1 MAKRRV
7 VVTGMGMISPLGN
20 SVAETWQNILAAKS
34 GIAMIDRFDVSEFAT
49 RIGGAIKNFDIA
61 SYMSPK
67 EAKRFD
73 PFIHY
78 GVAAAEQALSDSGI
92 EINDANAHRIGT
104 AIGSGIGGIGL
115 IENSRVTIDKSGPR
129 KLSPF
134 TVPGAIIN
142 MVAGVLAIKHN
153 LQGPSVAITTA
164 CTTGTH
170 NIGVAARMISY
181 GDADAMLVGGAE
193 MATTPV
199 GLGGFA
205 AARAMSTRND
215 DPQAA
220 SRPWDKQRD
229 GFVLGDGAGMLM
241 LEEYEF
247 AKRRGA
253 RIHAELLGFGMS
265 CDAFHMTSPPEDGR
279 GARAAMQNAL
289 HDAEL
294 NAEQIDYINAHGTS
308 TVAGDIAESKAIE
321 QLMGSAAAKLAVS
334 STKSMIGHLLG
345 AAGAVE
351 AIFSILAL
359 KDQVAPP
366 TINLGEADDGCNLN
380 YVPNTAQQRKIA
392 YVLSNSFG
400 FGGTNGSLLFGQLQN

>member
-1 MAKRRV
+1 MSKRRV
-7 VVTGMGMISPLGN
+7 VVTGLGMVSPLGN
-20 SVAETWQNILAAKS
+20 SVEESWQNILDGRSGVAAIES
-34 GIAMIDRFDVSEFAT
+34 FDTSAFAT
-49 RIGGAIKNFDIA
+49 RIGA
-61 SYMSPK
+61 SLKDFSVDEYMSAK

-78 GVAAAEQALSDSGI
+78 GIAAAEQALADAGI
-92 EINDANAHRIGT
+92 DVNETNAGRIGT

-115 IENSRVTIDKSGPR
+115 IEKSRTTIDKSGPR

-142 MVAGVLAIKHN
+142 MVAGLMAIRHN
-153 LQGPSVAITTA
+153 LQGPSIAITTA

-170 NIGVAARMISY
+170 NIGMAARMIAY

-215 DPQAA
+215 DPQGA
-220 SRPWDKQRD
+220 SRPWDKDRD
-229 GFVLGDGAGMLM
+229 GFVLGDGAGMLV
-241 LEEYEF
+241 LEELEF
-247 AKRRGA
+247 AQRRGA
-253 RIHAELLGFGMS
+253 RIYAELKGFGMS

-279 GARAAMQNAL
+279 GALAAMQAAL
-289 HDAEL
+289 NDAAL
-294 NAEQIDYINAHGTS
+294 SADKLDYINAHGTS
-308 TVAGDIAESKAIE
+308 TMAGDIAESQAIE
-321 QLMGSAAAKLAVS
+321 RLMGSAAQSLAVS

-351 AIFSILAL
+351 AIFSILAIR
-359 KDQVAPP
+359 DQVAPP
-366 TINLGEADDGCNLN
+366 TINLDQPDEGCGLN
-380 YVPNTAQQRKIA
+380 YVPHHAQQRPVHYA
-392 YVLSNSFG
+392 MSNSFG
-400 FGGTNGSLLFGQLQN
+400 FGGTNGSLLFGRYEN